1 MGCPRTSAGSNMA
14 ENHRFE
20 RNGANLHPQR
30 RFYSFPPRNKPRK
43 KTRGWLRLVD
53 LKYKGDLTNRHTF
66 LLIIAIGQLRATA
79 DVYSD
84 IGRSSQLDH
93 SKALDVYFSE
103 LHWSTFL
110 DPVEKDC
117 CKNKT
122 ARRVC
127 MFSHG
132 RRISARKSAFHHTV
146 ATNDRYLGTVL

>member
-30 RFYSFPPRNKPRK
+30 RFYNFPPRNKPRK
-43 KTRGWLRLVD
+43 KTRGRLRLVD

-66 LLIIAIGQLRATA
+66 LLIITIGQLRATA

-103 LHWSTFL
+103 LHWPTFL
-110 DPVEKDC
+110 DPVRKRLLQKQNGSSCLYVFARQKDQR
-117 CKNKT
+117 T
-122 ARRVC
+122 QIG
-127 MFSHG
+127 FSSH
-132 RRISARKSAFHHTV
+132 SCH
-146 ATNDRYLGTVL
+146 